1 MKVSL
6 NTSRSTPGT
15 VYITTNSYE
24 VDKEVERSIH
34 PTAVATIT
42 YTDFKTGMR
51 GYLHVALDHDDY
63 GEVVAVVTAH
73 GRRDDDRHVIPLL
86 VDIENTE

>member
-1 MKVSL
+1 MRVST
-6 NTSRSTPGT
+6 NTSRSTPDT
-15 VYITTNSYE
+15 VYIETNNYE
-24 VDKEVERSIH
+24 LDKEVERSIH
-34 PTAVATIT
+34 PTAVTTIT
-42 YTDFKTGMR
+42 FTDFKTGMR

-73 GRRDDDRHVIPLL
+73 GRRDDNRHVIPLL